1 MKQQIFLLSAIV
13 LLGCTDSPKQTEASQ
28 PTDSL
33 SVDTVHPAPAE
44 PAHKHVKGTVGDG
57 TSMNVIEIVDAENGD
72 TLYVTTPA
80 QMIVGGVR
88 AGEELDIVY
97 TEGEED
103 YIGLVSVNLT
113 ALTKV
118 WNRQNEFGVKQ
129 SMELRP
135 DGTVNT
141 WNMGSAAYDSWKLEG
156 GKLLLQTPAVAASEI
171 KAHTDTFLIMSL
183 NTEQLILSNN
193 GSDIVYHRK

>member
-13 LLGCTDSPKQTEASQ
+13 LLGCTDSPKQTETSQ
-28 PTDSL
+28 PADSL
-33 SVDTVHPAPAE
+33 SVDTVQSEPAE
-44 PAHKHVKGTVGDG
+44 PPHKHVKGTVGDG

-118 WNRQNEFGVKQ
+118 WSRQNEFGVKQ

-141 WNMGSAAYDSWKLEG
+141 WNMGTANYDRWTLQD

>member
-13 LLGCTDSPKQTEASQ
+13 LLGCTDSPKQTETSQ
-28 PTDSL
+28 PADSL
-33 SVDTVHPAPAE
+33 SVDTVQPEPAE

-156 GKLLLQTPAVAASEI
+156 GKLLLQSSAALAKE
-171 KAHTDTFLIMSL
+171 AGEHTDTL
-183 NTEQLILSNN
+183 QILSLKKDELVL
-193 GSDIVYHRK
+193 SLHDQEVIYTR

>member
-28 PTDSL
+28 PADSL
-33 SVDTVHPAPAE
+33 AVDTVQLAPAE

-156 GKLLLQTPAVAASEI
+156 GKLLLQSSAALAKE
-171 KAHTDTFLIMSL
+171 AGEHTDTL
-183 NTEQLILSNN
+183 QILSLKKDELVL
-193 GSDIVYHRK
+193 SLHDQEVIYTR